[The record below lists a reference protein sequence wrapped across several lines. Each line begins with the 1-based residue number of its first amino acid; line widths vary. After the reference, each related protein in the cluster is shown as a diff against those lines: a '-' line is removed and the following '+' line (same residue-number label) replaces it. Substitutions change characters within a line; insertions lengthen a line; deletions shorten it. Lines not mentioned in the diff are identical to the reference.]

1 MAQIVSSDDMTVIVL
16 DNDEASALADLL
28 HDQSYAEPKKWVLD
42 ELTNAMLG
50 LKPKRPILK
59 LVPTEE
65 GE

>member
-16 DNDEASALADLL
+16 DNDEVEALTKVLV
-28 HDQSYAEPKKWVLD
+28 ENPFNGKLD
-42 ELTNAMLG
+42 ELVNGLAG